1 MRGFSWAI
9 ANHPALS
16 LDVASDN
23 GNREV
28 NLTRLPLGRTMGL
41 PRAWEARQ
49 GHTNLGGGGWGAS
62 ALQSF
67 Y

>member
-49 GHTNLGGGGWGAS
+49 RHQLGRGRWGAS